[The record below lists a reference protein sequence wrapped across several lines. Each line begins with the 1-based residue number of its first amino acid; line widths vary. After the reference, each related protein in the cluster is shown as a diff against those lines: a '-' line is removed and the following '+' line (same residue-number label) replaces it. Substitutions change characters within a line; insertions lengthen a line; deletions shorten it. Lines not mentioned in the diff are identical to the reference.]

1 MLCAGEEPR
10 AEKAS
15 IEGVTSADQRTW
27 QGHPKGSKAY
37 RNMLLA
43 LLFGGLATFAQLYSV
58 QAVLPGIAREF
69 GVSAADAALSVSA
82 ATIGLAL
89 AVIPWS
95 AIADRCGRKRA
106 MTWAISAAVVLGLL
120 LPLAPGFPAMLGL
133 RFLEGAALGGIPAV
147 ALVYLNE
154 EVQRLHAAVAA
165 GTYVAG
171 TTIGGL
177 AGRLVAGPLA
187 ELWDWRAGVLAV
199 SILAA
204 LAAVAFVRLAPA
216 PRGFRPLVRGEGP
229 GLPAR
234 ILANLRSPRLL
245 ALYAQGFLLMGG
257 FVAVYNYL
265 GFRLEAPPF
274 NLPASLASLLFL
286 AYLAGTVSSRLA
298 GGLTVRFG
306 RLRVLLVSVPVIL
319 GGLAITLSDLLPV
332 VLLGLLVFTGGFF
345 AAHSVASGWT
355 PRLAEVG
362 RSQASSLYNLFYYAG
377 SSLFGWAGGLF
388 FVQFGWSGLAAF
400 AAVLAVLAGTTAVLA
415 FRGAD
420 RE

>member
-1 MLCAGEEPR
+1 M
-10 AEKAS
+10 
-15 IEGVTSADQRTW
+15 
-27 QGHPKGSKAY
+27 
-37 RNMLLA
+37 
-43 LLFGGLATFAQLYSV
+43 
-58 QAVLPGIAREF
+58 
-69 GVSAADAALSVSA
+69 SVSA

-95 AIADRCGRKRA
+95 AIADRAGRKRT

-120 LPLAPGFPAMLGL
+120 LPLAPTFPSMLAL

-177 AGRLVAGPLA
+177 AGRLVAGPVA
-187 ELWDWRAGVLAV
+187 EFADWRAGVLAV
-199 SILAA
+199 SVLSAV
-204 LAAVAFVRLAPA
+204 AAVLFVRLAPA
-216 PRGFRPLVRGEGP
+216 PRGFRPVVRGQGP
-229 GLPAR
+229 KLAER
-234 ILANLRSPRLL
+234 ILINLRSPRLL

-274 NLPASLASLLFL
+274 NLPTSLASLLFL

-306 RLRVLLVSVPVIL
+306 RLRVLLASIPVIIA
-319 GGLAITLSDLLPV
+319 GLAITLADSLPV
-332 VLLGLLVFTGGFF
+332 ILVGLVVFTAGFF
-345 AAHSVASGWT
+345 GAHSVASGWT
-355 PRLAEVG
+355 PRLATVG
-362 RSQASSLYNLFYYAG
+362 QSQASGLYNLFYYAG
-377 SSLFGWAGGLF
+377 SSLLGWAGGLF
-388 FVQFGWSGLAAF
+388 FVQFGWSGVAIF
-400 AAVLAVLAGTTAVLA
+400 AAVLALLAGTTAVLA
-415 FRGAD
+415 LRGYEAK
-420 RE
+420 

>member
-1 MLCAGEEPR
+1 ML
-10 AEKAS
+10 
-15 IEGVTSADQRTW
+15 I
-27 QGHPKGSKAY
+27 
-37 RNMLLA
+37 A

-58 QAVLPGIAREF
+58 QAVLPGIARDF
-69 GVSAADAALSVSA
+69 QVSAADAALSVSA

-95 AIADRCGRKRA
+95 AIADRAGRKRT

-120 LPLAPGFPAMLGL
+120 LPLAPTFPSMLAL

-177 AGRLVAGPLA
+177 AGRLVAGPVA
-187 ELWDWRAGVLAV
+187 EFADWRAGVLAV
-199 SILAA
+199 SVLSAV
-204 LAAVAFVRLAPA
+204 AAVLFVRLAPA
-216 PRGFRPLVRGEGP
+216 PRGFRPVVRGQGP
-229 GLPAR
+229 KLAER
-234 ILANLRSPRLL
+234 IHINLRSPRLL
-245 ALYAQGFLLMGG
+245 ALYTQGFLLMGG

-274 NLPASLASLLFL
+274 NLPTSLASLLFL

-306 RLRVLLVSVPVIL
+306 RLRVLLASIPVIIA
-319 GGLAITLSDLLPV
+319 GLAITLADSLPV
-332 VLLGLLVFTGGFF
+332 ILVGLVVFTAGFF
-345 AAHSVASGWT
+345 GAHSVASGWT
-355 PRLAEVG
+355 PRLATVG
-362 RSQASSLYNLFYYAG
+362 QSQASGLYNLFYYAG
-377 SSLFGWAGGLF
+377 SSLLGWAGGLF
-388 FVQFGWSGLAAF
+388 FVQFGWSGVAIF
-400 AAVLAVLAGTTAVLA
+400 AAVLALLAGTTAALA
-415 FRGAD
+415 LRGYEAK
-420 RE
+420 